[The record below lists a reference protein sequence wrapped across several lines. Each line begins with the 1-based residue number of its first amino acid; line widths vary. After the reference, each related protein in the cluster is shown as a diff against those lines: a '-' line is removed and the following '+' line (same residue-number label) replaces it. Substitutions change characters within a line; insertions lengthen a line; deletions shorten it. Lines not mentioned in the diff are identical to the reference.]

1 MKIERTK
8 NATRN
13 IAFGTILKIYQILL
27 PFIMRTAMIYFMGVE
42 YLGLNSLFTSVLQ
55 VLSLAELG
63 VGSALV
69 FSMYKPIV
77 EDDTEMICALMN
89 LYKKYYR
96 IIGLVIAVI
105 GVALTPIIPHLVK
118 SDLPS
123 GMNLYILY
131 YLNLSA
137 TVVSYWLFGYMNS
150 LFQAHQR
157 IDVTNKVTLITN
169 TVMYVAQFAVLY
181 FLRDYYIYLVVALLT
196 QMFTNILT
204 AILSRKM
211 YPLYKAKGK
220 LDKEQIKKINRRV
233 RDLFTAKLGAVVVGS
248 VDTLVIS
255 AFLGLT
261 DLAIYQNY
269 YFIMNSVFGFFM
281 VFMTSCLAGIGN
293 SIVSETKEKNVETFH
308 KLTFIV
314 FWIVAF
320 CSSCLLCM
328 YQPFMKLWIKK
339 DAYMLSYG
347 CVICFVLY
355 FALFTINQFWCTY
368 KDAAGIWHKDR
379 FRPLTS
385 AICNLILN
393 ISLVKVWGLYAIVLS
408 TVISYL
414 IVAMPWLLYN
424 LFSVLFKGYFWN
436 YFKKVL
442 VYFGVVVINSA
453 LCFGISSALRIN
465 NRVLEIVVSLIICIV
480 INAITFIILF
490 RKTKPYKDAMDVF
503 DTMSKGKLHSVFS
516 LLSK

>member
-42 YLGLNSLFTSVLQ
+42 YLGLNSLFTSILQ

-77 EDDTEMICALMN
+77 EDDTDMICALMN

-105 GVALTPIIPHLVK
+105 GVALTPVIPHLVK

-131 YLNLSA
+131 YLNLSV

-150 LFQAHQR
+150 LFEAHQR
-157 IDVTNKVTLITN
+157 VDVTSKVMLITN
-169 TVMYVAQFAVLY
+169 TVMYAAQFAVLY

-196 QMFTNILT
+196 QIFTNILT

-211 YPLYKAKGK
+211 YPQYKARGK

-269 YFIMNSVFGFFM
+269 YNGV
-281 VFMTSCLAGIGN
+281 
-293 SIVSETKEKNVETFH
+293 
-308 KLTFIV
+308 
-314 FWIVAF
+314 
-320 CSSCLLCM
+320 
-328 YQPFMKLWIKK
+328 
-339 DAYMLSYG
+339 LSY
-347 CVICFVLY
+347 
-355 FALFTINQFWCTY
+355 AL
-368 KDAAGIWHKDR
+368 
-379 FRPLTS
+379 
-385 AICNLILN
+385 
-393 ISLVKVWGLYAIVLS
+393 
-408 TVISYL
+408 
-414 IVAMPWLLYN
+414 
-424 LFSVLFKGYFWN
+424 
-436 YFKKVL
+436 
-442 VYFGVVVINSA
+442 
-453 LCFGISSALRIN
+453 LR
-465 NRVLEIVVSLIICIV
+465 S
-480 INAITFIILF
+480 F
-490 RKTKPYKDAMDVF
+490 
-503 DTMSKGKLHSVFS
+503 
-516 LLSK
+516 